1 MEAKGAGDMEGKGAG
16 DMEENGA
23 GNGGERC
30 REWRAAGFDTS
41 GELCTFARTEGQ
53 TMRTLVFATANPGKI
68 REAQEIL
75 GAGFKLVT
83 PADMGIVEDI
93 PETGNTLQENSLQ
106 KAEYIHDRCGCDCF
120 ADDTGLEVDLLGG
133 APGVHTARYGGNG
146 RDFNANMDKLL
157 REMQRREEEIAEADG
172 AQAAAEPQANTEA
185 QVAAGAQA
193 AAGAQVAAGAQAA
206 AGAQGATGAPAPGAR
221 GASRTAARTAR
232 FRTCVTLILDGRKY
246 FFDGIM
252 EGTIARAKAGCGGFG
267 YDPVFQPEGK
277 GGLTAAEITE
287 EEKNAISHRGK
298 ALRAMAAFL
307 QEYTQ

>member
-1 MEAKGAGDMEGKGAG
+1 
-16 DMEENGA
+16 
-23 GNGGERC
+23 
-30 REWRAAGFDTS
+30 
-41 GELCTFARTEGQ
+41 
-53 TMRTLVFATANPGKI
+53 MRTLVFATANPGKI

-83 PADMGIVEDI
+83 PAEMGIVEDI

-106 KAEYIHDRCGCDCF
+106 KAEYIYDRCGCDCF
-120 ADDTGLEVDLLGG
+120 ADDTGLEVDLLDG

-157 REMQRREEEIAEADG
+157 REIQRREEEIAAADG

-193 AAGAQVAAGAQAA
+193 AAGAQGAAGAPAAGAQ
-206 AGAQGATGAPAPGAR
+206 

-267 YDPVFQPEGK
+267 YVPVFQPEGK
-277 GGLTAAEITE
+277 GGLTAAEISE

-307 QEYTQ
+307 QGYTQ